1 MYCAENEWFSLVN
14 FCGTEKLQK
23 ALITRFGLGFIENHL
38 NFKASCM
45 VHGKTIVIERS
56 QVQVLRRSFFYPLD
70 LCYCMPD
77 QTQELC
83 DHAMLKNMFSAC
95 RTAGPTGPKNR
106 IKFLHKC
113 RLIARG
119 IFKGLRTFG
128 KSAHDLSQ
136 DVTCVRFFM

>member
-56 QVQVLRRSFFYPLD
+56 QVQVLRRSFFLFFRFMLLYAGSNSRALRS
-70 LCYCMPD
+70 
-77 QTQELC
+77 C
-83 DHAMLKNMFSAC
+83 DVEKYVFGLSDS
-95 RTAGPTGPKNR
+95 RTDGAE
-106 IKFLHKC
+106 
-113 RLIARG
+113 
-119 IFKGLRTFG
+119 
-128 KSAHDLSQ
+128 KSNKISS
-136 DVTCVRFFM
+136 